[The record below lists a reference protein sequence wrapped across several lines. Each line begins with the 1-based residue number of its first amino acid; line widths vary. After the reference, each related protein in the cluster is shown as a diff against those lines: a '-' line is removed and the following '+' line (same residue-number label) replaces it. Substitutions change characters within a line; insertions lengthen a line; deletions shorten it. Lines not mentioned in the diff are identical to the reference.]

1 MLDETPITS
10 ARETNFH
17 RKNSHNIKS
26 KNGTRSKE
34 GDNHVYFVVSH
45 HFYFEPSC
53 NEN

>member
-53 NEN
+53 N